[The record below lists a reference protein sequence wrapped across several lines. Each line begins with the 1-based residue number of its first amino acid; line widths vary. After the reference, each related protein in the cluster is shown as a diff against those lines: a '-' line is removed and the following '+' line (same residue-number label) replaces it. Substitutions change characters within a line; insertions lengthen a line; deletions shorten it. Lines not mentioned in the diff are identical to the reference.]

1 MKIGHCGSRR
11 LVGRKEGRK
20 VVEMEVVEMVEGV
33 VKSRKR

>member
-11 LVGRKEGRK
+11 LVGRK
-20 VVEMEVVEMVEGV
+20 VVEMEVVQMMEG